1 MRFSILGSILWV
13 LASCAAPSAEIDFS
27 NGEWIDL
34 THEFDDQTLH
44 WPTSDLFVLSTVS
57 EGMTEG
63 GYYYSAYAFRGSEH
77 GGTHLDAPIHF
88 QAEGQTT
95 DEVPLDSLI
104 GPAVV
109 IDVKDKVSADRGYG
123 ITVADITAW
132 ESTHGRIDKRPIV
145 LFNTGSAALW
155 PDAEAYLGTGRRGPG
170 GVAELN
176 FPGLTPDAA
185 DFLANERSVRAVG
198 LDTPSLDMANSA
210 SFLVHRILFDRN
222 IPGFENVASLDG
234 VPATGAYVFALPM
247 KIKGGSGGP
256 LRLVAFVPNAAR
268 R

>member
-1 MRFSILGSILWV
+1 MIRYSAAAIILATACSNP
-13 LASCAAPSAEIDFS
+13 APQTDFS

-34 THEFDDQTLH
+34 THAFDNRTLH

-63 GYYYSAYAFRGSEH
+63 GYYYSAYAFQGSEH

-95 DEVPLDSLI
+95 DEVPLESLI
-104 GPAVV
+104 GPAIV
-109 IDVKDKVSADRGYG
+109 IDVKDKAAADRGYG
-123 ITVADITAW
+123 ITVADITDW
-132 ESTHGRIDKRPIV
+132 ETTHGRIEGRPIV
-145 LFNTGSAALW
+145 LFNTGSAVLW

-198 LDTPSLDMANSA
+198 LDTPSLDMAISA
-210 SFLVHRILFDRN
+210 SFLAHRILFDKN

-234 VPATGAYVFALPM
+234 VPARGAHVFALPM

-256 LRLVAFVPNAAR
+256 LRMVAFVPN
-268 R
+268 

>member
-1 MRFSILGSILWV
+1 MRLPAIIATSLAIAACGAPAQNMDFTNGS
-13 LASCAAPSAEIDFS
+13 
-27 NGEWIDL
+27 WIDL
-34 THEFDDQTLH
+34 THEFDDRTLH

-63 GYYYSAYAFRGSEH
+63 GYYYSAYAFQGSEH

-95 DEVPLDSLI
+95 DEIPLDSLI
-104 GPAVV
+104 GPAIV
-109 IDVKDKVSADRGYG
+109 IDVKAKTKNNRGYG
-123 ITVADITAW
+123 ITVEDITAW
-132 ESTHGRIDKRPIV
+132 EAEHGEIKDRPIV

-210 SFLVHRILFDRN
+210 SYLVHRILFDKN
-222 IPGFENVASLDG
+222 IPGFENVAALDG
-234 VPATGAYVFALPM
+234 IPARGAHVFALPM

-256 LRLVAFVPNAAR
+256 LRMVAFVPNDA
-268 R
+268 

>member
-1 MRFSILGSILWV
+1 MRLPAIIATSLVIAACGAPAQKMDFTDGS
-13 LASCAAPSAEIDFS
+13 
-27 NGEWIDL
+27 WIDL
-34 THEFDDQTLH
+34 THDFDERTLH

-63 GYYYSAYAFRGSEH
+63 GYYYSAYAFQGSEH

-95 DEVPLDSLI
+95 DEIPLDSLI
-104 GPAVV
+104 GPAIV
-109 IDVKDKVSADRGYG
+109 IDVKAKTENDRGYG
-123 ITVADITAW
+123 ITVEDITAW
-132 ESTHGRIDKRPIV
+132 EAEHGAIQDRPIV

-155 PDAEAYLGTGRRGPG
+155 PNAEAYLGTGRRGPS

-210 SFLVHRILFDRN
+210 SYLVHRILFDKN
-222 IPGFENVASLDG
+222 IPGFENVAALDG
-234 VPATGAYVFALPM
+234 IPARGAHVFALPM

-256 LRLVAFVPNAAR
+256 LRMVAFVPDDA
-268 R
+268 

>member
-1 MRFSILGSILWV
+1 MRLSLFV
-13 LASCAAPSAEIDFS
+13 AAFFALAGCGNTSPSLDFTD
-27 NGEWIDL
+27 GVWIDL
-34 THEFDDQTLH
+34 THEFDEQTLH

-57 EGMTEG
+57 EGMTPA
-63 GYYYSAYAFRGSEH
+63 GYYYSAYAFQGSEH

-88 QAEGQTT
+88 QAEGLTT
-95 DEVPLDSLI
+95 DQVPLDSLI
-104 GPAVV
+104 GPAIV
-109 IDVKDKVSADRGYG
+109 IDVTEKAAADRGYG
-123 ITVADITAW
+123 ITVSDLTDW
-132 ESTHGRIDKRPIV
+132 EAEHGQIQGRPIV

-176 FPGLTPDAA
+176 FPGIQPEAA
-185 DFLANERSVRAVG
+185 EFLVNERSVRAVG

-210 SFLVHRILFDRN
+210 SYLTHRILFDQN

-234 VPATGAYVFALPM
+234 LPPTGATVFALPM

-256 LRLVAFVPNAAR
+256 LRMVAFVPN
-268 R
+268 

>member
-1 MRFSILGSILWV
+1 MRLCISI
-13 LASCAAPSAEIDFS
+13 AALFGAVACSESAPQNDFS

-34 THEFDDQTLH
+34 THAFDERTLH

-95 DEVPLDSLI
+95 DEIPLDSLI
-104 GPAVV
+104 GPAIV
-109 IDVKDKVSADRGYG
+109 IDVKEKTAEDRGYG
-123 ITVADITAW
+123 ISVSDITAW
-132 ESTHGRIDKRPIV
+132 ESQYGRIEGRPIV

-185 DFLANERSVRAVG
+185 EFLAKERNVRAVG

-210 SFLVHRILFDRN
+210 SFLVHRILFDQN
-222 IPGFENVASLDG
+222 IPGFENVASLDA
-234 VPATGAYVFALPM
+234 VPPRGAHVFALPM

-256 LRLVAFVPNAAR
+256 LRMVAFVPNE
-268 R
+268 

>member
-1 MRFSILGSILWV
+1 MRVSILGTILFV
-13 LASCAAPSAEIDFS
+13 LAACAAPMSDLDFS
-27 NGEWIDL
+27 DGEWIDL
-34 THEFDDQTLH
+34 THDFDNQTLH

-57 EGMTEG
+57 EGVTEA

-77 GGTHLDAPIHF
+77 GGTHLDAPVHF
-88 QAEGQTT
+88 QANGQTT

-104 GPAVV
+104 GPAVI
-109 IDVKDKVSADRGYG
+109 IDVKEKVAADRGYG
-123 ITVADITAW
+123 IRVSDITSW
-132 ESTHGRIDKRPIV
+132 EDRYGQITGRPIV

-185 DFLANERSVRAVG
+185 EFLANERSVRAVG

-210 SFLVHRILFDRN
+210 AFLAHRILFDRN
-222 IPGFENVASLDG
+222 IPGFENVASLEG
-234 VPATGAYVFALPM
+234 IPPTGAYVFALPM

-256 LRLVAFVPNAAR
+256 LRIVAFVPDSAKR
-268 R
+268 